1 MIREAELFLLADRAA
16 LDAVNRVG
24 VNDWGAILPP
34 LFDMAGA
41 DEPSTLRAA
50 VEHYAYD
57 DAWVPDMLASRT
69 MDDVGRETFDGDL
82 LGTDPSRAIEVI
94 VASAAAAAREVT
106 DRDAPVHCSY
116 GEAPTWHYLWQ
127 LNIART
133 VLAHDVAMCLGV
145 RSPLPTSCAAACGR
159 ARNPMPI
166 SGGRW
171 ASTVLVSRCRTMRR
185 GSRGISR

>member
-57 DAWVPDMLASRT
+57 DAWV
-69 MDDVGRETFDGDL
+69 
-82 LGTDPSRAIEVI
+82 
-94 VASAAAAAREVT
+94 